1 MASLLRRVR
10 TTLTIHAHR
19 KVRGLLDGEYTSV
32 FHGRSLEFDDIRPY
46 IPGDE
51 IKDVDWKATARLG
64 SLMTRRYVASRKH
77 TVVLVVDT
85 GRSMAALAAS
95 GESKKD
101 LAILAAGTAGYIASR
116 HGDLV
121 AMVSGDEESSRYTP
135 PESTEAHLERMLQI
149 IHDSTRVDGP
159 HSNLAKQLDFIG
171 RAFRRGRILI
181 VISDDRPLGHD
192 EQRLLRQLSMQHE
205 ILWMTIGDADLMA
218 PAHAGTTMRDVDSAI
233 DLPQW
238 VRENSALRAEFEAS
252 VADRAAASEDL
263 FDSLSISSQRIGS
276 EAQIVPGFFR
286 LMSLHRNAV
295 HKHARR

>member
-1 MASLLRRVR
+1 VTSLLRRVR
-10 TTLTIHAHR
+10 TTLKIHAHR

-32 FHGRSLEFDDIRPY
+32 FHGRSLEFDDLRPY

-51 IKDVDWKATARLG
+51 VKDVDWKATARLG

-77 TVVLVVDT
+77 TVILVVDT
-85 GRSMAALAAS
+85 GRSMAAIAAS

-121 AMVSGDEESSRYTP
+121 GMVSGDENGSRFTP
-135 PESTEAHLERMLQI
+135 PASNEAHLERMLQLI
-149 IHDSTRVDGP
+149 NASTTTDGA
-159 HSNLAKQLDFIG
+159 HSNLTKQLDFIS

-181 VISDDRPLGHD
+181 VISDDRPLGDD
-192 EQRLLRQLSMQHE
+192 EQRLLRRLRMQHE
-205 ILWMTIGDADLMA
+205 VLWLTIGDADLMSSA
-218 PAHAGTTMRDVDSAI
+218 LVGRGMRDVDSAI

-238 VRENSALRAEFEAS
+238 VRENPRLRGEFEAA
-252 VADRAAASEDL
+252 VTERAAASEDL
-263 FDSLSISSQRIGS
+263 FDSLSISSQRITS
-276 EAQIVPGFFR
+276 ESEVVSGFFR
-286 LMSLHRNAV
+286 LMTLHRNAV